1 MKKVLKV
8 MTTLVVV
15 GLLCGCTM
23 KAEFNA
29 KVNSDKSMDI
39 SVTEA
44 FDNELID
51 AMINMQNGMVD
62 GLQSEG
68 DDTLIAPNED
78 ETLITPSEEE
88 TLITPEDDTVIT
100 PEEDTEPAEEAS
112 EITDEQRWQYLDSIM
127 TGEEYTNKVKYEEGE
142 FKGYTFTN
150 HIASID
156 DVVGT
161 EKEFNITDMD
171 LKDIKS
177 MFTKSGDVY
186 TANWIYANED
196 GEDTSQITMDMKVSV
211 TLPKAPKT
219 HNATNVSSDGKT
231 LTWDLSTNQNEKMQF
246 SFAFDSKSN
255 QYMTIAFIAGGVI
268 IVFALIAVGLKV
280 TKKGKVE
287 DTPVSKPE
295 TPVQPTAPVQPS
307 TPVQPTAPVQP
318 STPVQPKAPIATEPV
333 AQPTEP
339 QDTMPKE

>member
-68 DDTLIAPNED
+68 DDTLITPN
-78 ETLITPSEEE
+78 EEE
-88 TLITPEDDTVIT
+88 TLITPEDDTVIS
-100 PEEDTEPAEEAS
+100 PEEESEEKS

-171 LKDIKS
+171 LKEIKS

-287 DTPVSKPE
+287 DTPVSKLE
-295 TPVQPTAPVQPS
+295 